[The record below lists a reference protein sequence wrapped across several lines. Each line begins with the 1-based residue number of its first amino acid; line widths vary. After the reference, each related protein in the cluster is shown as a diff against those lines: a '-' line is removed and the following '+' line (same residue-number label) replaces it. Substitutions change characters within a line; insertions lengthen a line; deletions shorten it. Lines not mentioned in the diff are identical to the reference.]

1 MFLKTRVFCKN
12 KEWFFTAGEG
22 DRAETCGPYKTMR
35 GAEIAQ
41 ASYIRKNQGNLDG
54 HDKRLEGILED
65 IGVTCCRMAFKL
77 SYVSGCPV
85 QEVGQL
91 LGLDEEQAERAIQ
104 AGEYSLGYLKA
115 GTAVRLTKFEVE
127 QAVGK
132 IFE

>member
-1 MFLKTRVFCKN
+1 MFLKTRVFTKN
-12 KEWFFTAGEG
+12 GEWFYTAGEG
-22 DRAETCGPYKTMR
+22 ARAETFGPFKTMR
-35 GAEIAQ
+35 GAENAQ
-41 ASYIRKNQGNLDG
+41 SAYVRKNQGNLG
-54 HDKRLEGILED
+54 EHDKRLEDVLQD

-77 SYVSGCPV
+77 SYVSGSPV

-91 LGLDEEQAERAIQ
+91 LGLNEEQAERAIQ

-115 GTAVRLTKFEVE
+115 GTAARLTKYEVE